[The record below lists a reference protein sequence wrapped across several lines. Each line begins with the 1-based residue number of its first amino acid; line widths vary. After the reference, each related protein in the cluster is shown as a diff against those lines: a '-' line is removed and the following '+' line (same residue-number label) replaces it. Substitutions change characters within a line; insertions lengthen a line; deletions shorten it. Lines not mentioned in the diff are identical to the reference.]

1 MYVFNRARPNNGG
14 LSIVDR
20 KMERKEE
27 IKCGDD
33 SSIGMQ

>member
-1 MYVFNRARPNNGG
+1 

-33 SSIGMQ
+33 SSIGMQWKS